1 MRLFA
6 GLAVLSLA
14 MLALPPLAQA
24 QERLGDGALGALAGA
39 LVAGPVGLVVGAGVG
54 YAAGPQI
61 SRGFSGSRRYHGH
74 RRGYAPRYRGR
85 IR

>member
-1 MRLFA
+1 MRLLA
-6 GLAVLSLA
+6 GAMVLAVTMVA
-14 MLALPPLAQA
+14 TPPLAQA

-61 SRGFSGSRRYHGH
+61 AHGFSGSPRHRGYRRANSRYHG
-74 RRGYAPRYRGR
+74 R

>member
-1 MRLFA
+1 MRRIVFA
-6 GLAVLSLA
+6 VFLIVAALATPA
-14 MLALPPLAQA
+14 AIA

-61 SRGFSGSRRYHGH
+61 SRGFSGSTRHRGY
-74 RRGYAPRYRGR
+74 RRGGPQRSHERTR
-85 IR
+85 